1 MEVSVPDNNLKN
13 PVVPFRNTVEPCEY
27 GRHQWAN
34 DLAVL
39 TGDRIN
45 EGFFFLQES
54 VWSFCRAAKT
64 SDRNNEVTRI
74 TEVEVAV
81 RRGSAL
87 DQKRFTITD

>member
-1 MEVSVPDNNLKN
+1 MEVSLYDNLKN
-13 PVVPFRNTVEPCEY
+13 PIVPFRNTVEPCEY

-34 DLAVL
+34 DLAVTAL
-39 TGDRIN
+39 TV
-45 EGFFFLQES
+45 FFSQEN

-64 SDRNNEVTRI
+64 SGHNNEVTRI
-74 TEVEVAV
+74 IEVAVAV

>member
-1 MEVSVPDNNLKN
+1 MEVSLPDNNLKN

-45 EGFFFLQES
+45 EGFFLQEI

-64 SDRNNEVTRI
+64 SGRNNEVTRI

>member
-1 MEVSVPDNNLKN
+1 MEVSLPDNNLKN

-45 EGFFFLQES
+45 EGFFFYKKVCGRFAGRPKQ
-54 VWSFCRAAKT
+54 
-64 SDRNNEVTRI
+64 
-74 TEVEVAV
+74 VAV
-81 RRGSAL
+81 
-87 DQKRFTITD
+87 ITR

>member
-1 MEVSVPDNNLKN
+1 MEVSLPDNNLKN

-54 VWSFCRAAKT
+54 V
-64 SDRNNEVTRI
+64 
-74 TEVEVAV
+74 
-81 RRGSAL
+81 
-87 DQKRFTITD
+87 